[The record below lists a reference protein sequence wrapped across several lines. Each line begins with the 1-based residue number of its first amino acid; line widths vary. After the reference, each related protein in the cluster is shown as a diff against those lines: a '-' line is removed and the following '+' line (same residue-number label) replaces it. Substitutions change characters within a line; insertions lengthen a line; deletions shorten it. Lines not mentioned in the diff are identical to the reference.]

1 MCFTCCAN
9 VRTVLNSPWVGAK
22 LNLSSGMASAAGTT
36 SCSTLLSERSSTIAK
51 LGFWSGLACMAACGF
66 AATAV
71 PIGASAS
78 NKIPI
83 ATCLFIEKASTEM
96 LYVKVLA
103 EGRDED
109 SNSLPRHWGGFRP
122 NAAGTRRWPAYQ
134 LPSQWRRRTANAP
147 CPPARQFPP
156 REQPRLPVRPA
167 KPAGTSKSP
176 GRDWPG
182 FLPGDC
188 GNVAGTTWR
197 RRRDQAALV
206 PLLLRPLQ
214 EVDADFTSYPIYRL
228 PHVHLALRERY
239 EQGAEHEQ
247 GWRASKLIVYASG
260 DGNGVNPHVAV
271 GFYVEKGTG
280 ADKFGPIDRALWDW
294 PRFLDVLEDPRR
306 RESLERALELHPLTI
321 GSYIGTSFDGTTG
334 VGFLAQMEDGELVMR
349 TKAAPDEV
357 CGRGLDD
364 LAAYLRALPAGEWH
378 DLHIWREWPAQ
389 EAEDG
394 AQPFAVEEMRPVLLD
409 LADVY
414 LAVVG
419 PA

>member
-1 MCFTCCAN
+1 MTEKEMTLEEA
-9 VRTVLNSPWVGAK
+9 LAGARDADR
-22 LNLSSGMASAAGTT
+22 LTRIQWRDRIAAHGAAGIDAVFEWAGDAEFGAFAVRVIEVAGKQG
-36 SCSTLLSERSSTIAK
+36 SLDEALEALAAIRSIGVTDAVRDDANEAISR
-51 LGFWSGLACMAACGF
+51 LRPGSGRYD
-66 AATAV
+66 TRKAV
-71 PIGASAS
+71 R
-78 NKIPI
+78 IP
-83 ATCLFIEKASTEM
+83 A
-96 LYVKVLA
+96 
-103 EGRDED
+103 D
-109 SNSLPRHWGGFRP
+109 
-122 NAAGTRRWPAYQ
+122 AG
-134 LPSQWRRRTANAP
+134 L
-147 CPPARQFPP
+147 
-156 REQPRLPVRPA
+156 
-167 KPAGTSKSP
+167 
-176 GRDWPG
+176 DWPG
-182 FLPGDC
+182 FLPGDF

-394 AQPFAVEEMRPVLLD
+394 AQPFAVEEMLPVLLD